1 MNSIALLVLPLKMPK
16 VIHILN
22 LGNTFHKNCTQKTH
36 AIVFKPDLFLYSKL
50 SKKKK
55 RRKLFFY
62 CKHPNVNCLLSLHIK
77 MSCIYTRK
85 SKLATSTYTKILNKD
100 IAW

>member
-1 MNSIALLVLPLKMPK
+1 MAKI
-16 VIHILN
+16 IHILN
-22 LGNTFHKNCTQKTH
+22 FGNTFHKNCTQKTH

-55 RRKLFFY
+55 KKRRKLFFY

-77 MSCIYTRK
+77 MLRIYTRK
-85 SKLATSTYTKILNKD
+85 SKLVTSTDTKILNKD